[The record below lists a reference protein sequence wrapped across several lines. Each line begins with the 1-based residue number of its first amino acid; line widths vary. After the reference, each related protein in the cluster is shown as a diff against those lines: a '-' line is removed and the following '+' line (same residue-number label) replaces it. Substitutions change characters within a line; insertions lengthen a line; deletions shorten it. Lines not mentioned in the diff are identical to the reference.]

1 MKIIIPYNSKWSA
14 CMSDKETRKSKTVS
28 LGAVQEKT
36 NKETI
41 IELNENDNYESVMM
55 KIKTG
60 FENFDYQPIS
70 KNTVLGILSRLF
82 GEIRYLD
89 KVLEDPD
96 HLINILKDKVSFSL
110 LDRELYNEVINIA
123 TPVKE
128 VQNNGG
134 AFISNSKSN
143 FCLLSK
149 NQISEIIYSLFNL
162 KNLNQIDDF
171 MSFLQKDPSLLEMTN
186 YIKSNSLE
194 FKENYEIYMFIK
206 KYQEHVK
213 DFSIY
218 DNEYRKFLAGKIP
231 SNNEILYYENLIKK
245 IGIIN
250 TNNPLTYLSSKYINI
265 IGILIYSVVFWFER
279 IGQREL
285 IEGVLIKQKGN
296 IEGIATNSGGLT
308 IKDLY
313 SRVAPKK
320 QSWSSPYMFDTKY
333 LKKQNAK
340 QFNPTS
346 TKLGVGKE
354 NGILEIYIDVNED
367 IAKELEERIKCVG
380 VSTFQMGKK
389 GLAYVKEI
397 RTDE

>member
-14 CMSDKETRKSKTVS
+14 CMSDKETKKSKTAS
-28 LGAVQEKT
+28 LKAIKEKT
-36 NKETI
+36 NKEAM
-41 IELNENDNYESVMM
+41 IELDENDNYESVMM

-60 FENFDYQPIS
+60 FENFDYQSIS

-89 KVLEDPD
+89 KVLEEPD
-96 HLINILKDKVSFSL
+96 HLINLLKDKISFSL
-110 LDRELYNEVINIA
+110 SDRNLYNEVINII
-123 TPVKE
+123 TPLKE
-128 VQNNGG
+128 VQDNGG
-134 AFISNSKSN
+134 AFISNAKSN
-143 FCLLSK
+143 FCLLNK
-149 NQISEIIYSLFNL
+149 NKISEIIYSLFNL
-162 KNLNQIDDF
+162 KDLNQIDDF
-171 MSFLQKDPSLLEMTN
+171 MSFLQKNPSLLDMNN
-186 YIKSNSLE
+186 YIIEKNLG
-194 FKENYEIYMFIK
+194 FKENYEIYVFIK

-218 DNEYRKFLAGKIP
+218 DNEYRNFLNGKIP
-231 SNNEILYYENLIKK
+231 QTSEILYYENLIKK

-250 TNNPLTYLSSKYINI
+250 TNDSLTYLSSNSIEI
-265 IGILIYSVVFWFER
+265 IGILIYSLVFWFER
-279 IGQREL
+279 IGQRKL
-285 IEGVLIKQKGN
+285 IEDVLIKQKGN
-296 IEGIATNSGGLT
+296 ISGIATNSGGLT

-320 QSWSSPYMFDTKY
+320 QSWNSPYMFDTKY
-333 LKKQNAK
+333 LKKKNAK

-354 NGILEIYIDVNED
+354 DGILEIYIDVNED
-367 IAKELEERIKCVG
+367 VAKELEERIKCVG